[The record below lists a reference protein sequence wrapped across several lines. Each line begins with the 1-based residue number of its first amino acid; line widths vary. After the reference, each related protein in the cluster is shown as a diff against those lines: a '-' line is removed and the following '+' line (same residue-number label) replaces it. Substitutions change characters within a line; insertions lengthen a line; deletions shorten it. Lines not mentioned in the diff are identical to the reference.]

1 MKVLDAAGYEL
12 QPPEESDVRIS
23 FGLDRVNDSNLEPEI
38 YHITESEA
46 GGRLSAEK
54 LESEADRSAATVAAD
69 TDGFSSYSV
78 VFTYEQQNYTFDSN
92 EIGYA
97 GNYSVRL
104 DDILSACYL
113 SVDVTVNAAFRKAPS
128 EPEFVSHQM
137 VLSGQLGLHFCMSIP
152 EGMTDGTLEF
162 FVGKWSVTSDGAL
175 QSDGRYR
182 FTCFINSVEMAE
194 MITAV
199 YTYTADGVKKTVT
212 DVISVQDYLEYII
225 SNMEGLASYTAAAP
239 LAKALCNYS
248 HYAGYAVPDGEKHPK
263 MPDSYAAEAG
273 LIGSLSGFG
282 LKAALG
288 GDITAAAFSLDLD
301 CETALNF
308 YLTTDTEL
316 SEQNVSVT
324 ADDGSSPEYTVARAG
339 TRRHIRVTGIGAH
352 KLGTVYTMTAGET
365 SISASAMTYVQQC
378 LSNTGA
384 PEEAKR
390 VAAALYEYYQQAVR
404 YIH

>member
-1 MKVLDAAGYEL
+1 M
-12 QPPEESDVRIS
+12 
-23 FGLDRVNDSNLEPEI
+23 
-38 YHITESEA
+38 
-46 GGRLSAEK
+46 
-54 LESEADRSAATVAAD
+54 
-69 TDGFSSYSV
+69 
-78 VFTYEQQNYTFDSN
+78 
-92 EIGYA
+92 
-97 GNYSVRL
+97 
-104 DDILSACYL
+104 
-113 SVDVTVNAAFRKAPS
+113 TVNAAFRKAPS
-128 EPEFVSHQM
+128 EPEFVGHQM
-137 VLSGQLGLHFCMSIP
+137 VLSGQLGLHFYMSIP
-152 EGMTDGTLEF
+152 EGMTDGTLVF
-162 FVGKWSVTSDGAL
+162 FVGKWSVTSDKAL

-225 SNMEGLASYTAAAP
+225 NNREGLAAYTAAAP
-239 LAKALCNYS
+239 LAKALYNYG

-263 MPDSYAAEAG
+263 MPGIYAAEAG

-282 LKAALG
+282 LKSKLG

-316 SEQNVSVT
+316 SEQDVSVT
-324 ADDGSSPEYTVARAG
+324 ADDGSSQEYTVARAG
-339 TRRHIRVTGIGAH
+339 TRWHIQVTGIGAH
-352 KLGTVYTMTAGET
+352 KLGTVFTMTAGEN